1 MEVVDRKSSPTLK
14 DRAAAGPESHA
25 QAANGERT
33 AREGVLATT
42 IIDTLA
48 DAVVVTDDHG
58 EIVFVNSQAA
68 VLFGYERDE
77 LLGRDVEMLVPE
89 RFRPKHPRHRGSYFA
104 NPRVRPM
111 GAGLELYGLRRDG
124 REFPVEISLS
134 PLTTDEGVRTSAAI
148 RDVSDRKS
156 QEQRLREAEDRF
168 RGAFESAA
176 IGMAIVAPDGR
187 WLQVNESLCAL
198 IGYSEEELLAGGDF
212 QAITH
217 SDDLDTDLGYV
228 DQMLAGK
235 IKSYQLDKRYI
246 HKLGHFIWIH
256 LSVSLVRDAS
266 GAPVHFVSQIQD
278 ISQQKQAEELAE
290 QLRHSQKLDAIGR
303 LAGGVA
309 HDFNN
314 MLTAIQG
321 YSQLLLEGLDEN
333 DPLRSPAEQISRAA
347 AQASTLPR
355 QLLAFSRKEASR
367 QRAVDVNEV
376 LAAASDMLGRL
387 VDASIEL
394 VVTPQASPAE
404 VLADPGYLEQVI
416 LNLAVNASD
425 AMPDGGRLEI
435 TTRNADPAAE
445 ERSEIGAREGPHVVL
460 TVSDTGR
467 GIDAQTK
474 LQVFEPFFTTKP
486 GGTGL
491 GLATVY
497 GIVSQCGGFVAVES
511 EPGEGTV
518 FEVWLPC
525 TNEAVSRPFTGVAA
539 PKEHKRGIGTVLL
552 AEDEELVRDLA
563 ATVLEGAGYTV
574 LCAADGGEA
583 LARCGEASG
592 QIDVLVTDMVMPTM
606 SGRELAE
613 RVLELQPAAHV
624 VLMSGYSEEVPSI
637 AREDDVGARF
647 LQKPFRPNELLRCV
661 RELIEEHDAAA
672 EQAASSIEVGT
683 TCLVADDHPAVLD
696 SVSRYLEQSGLE
708 IVYRASRGDEALDE
722 IVARGPAL
730 ALLDARMPAL
740 TGIEVARRA
749 SELSPETQCV
759 LYTGYGDRALLQQAL
774 DAGARGF
781 IRKDAPL
788 TELVRALAA
797 VAAGQ
802 AYVDPQLAQTLA
814 SGELGALS
822 PLTQREQ
829 EVLALVADGLTN
841 EKAAA
846 QLGISPETVQS
857 HIRNAMA
864 KLDADSRTQAVANAF
879 RRSLLA

>member
-1 MEVVDRKSSPTLK
+1 VEPKSTSTLQQG
-14 DRAAAGPESHA
+14 AAAGREGHA

-33 AREGVLATT
+33 AREESLPST

-48 DAVVVTDDHG
+48 DAVVVSDDRG
-58 EIVFVNSQAA
+58 EIIFVNSQAA
-68 VLFGYERDE
+68 VLFGYERAE

-89 RFRPKHPRHRGSYFA
+89 RFRSEHPRHRGSYFA

-111 GAGLELYGLRRDG
+111 GAGVELYGLRKDG

-198 IGYSEEELLAGGDF
+198 IGYSAEELLAGGDF

-217 SDDLDTDLGYV
+217 PDDLDADLGYV
-228 DQMLAGK
+228 EQMLAGK

-246 HKLGHFIWIH
+246 HKLGHVIWIR

-321 YSQLLLEGLDEN
+321 YSQLLLEGLEQH

-355 QLLAFSRKEASR
+355 QLLAFSRKQSS
-367 QRAVDVNEV
+367 QQQPVDVNEV

-394 VVTPQASPAE
+394 VVRPHASPAH

-435 TTRNADPAAE
+435 STRNADPAAE
-445 ERSEIGAREGPHVVL
+445 ERLEIGAREGPYVVL

-474 LQVFEPFFTTKP
+474 QHVFEPFFTTKP

-497 GIVSQCGGFVAVES
+497 GIVSQGGGFVAVES
-511 EPGEGTV
+511 ELGEGAV
-518 FEVWLPC
+518 FEVWLPR
-525 TNEAVSRPFTGVAA
+525 TNGAVTRPLAGVAE
-539 PKEHKRGIGTVLL
+539 PEEPKRGVGTVLL

-563 ATVLEGAGYTV
+563 VTVLERAGYTV

-583 LARCGEASG
+583 LALCDEASG
-592 QIDVLVTDMVMPTM
+592 SIDVLVTDMVMPTM

-613 RVLELQPAAHV
+613 RVLELQPEARV
-624 VLMSGYSEEVPSI
+624 VLMSGYSEEAPSV
-637 AREDDVGARF
+637 ASDDDVGAHF

-661 RELIEEHDAAA
+661 RELIEEHESDVA
-672 EQAASSIEVGT
+672 EAPASIEVGT
-683 TCLVADDHPAVLD
+683 TCLIADDHPAVLD
-696 SVSRYLEQSGLE
+696 SVSRFLEQSGLE
-708 IVYRASRGDEALDE
+708 IVYRASRGDEALEE
-722 IVARGPAL
+722 IVARGPSI

-740 TGIEVARRA
+740 TGIEVARRV
-749 SELSPETQCV
+749 SELSPHTQCV
-759 LYTGYGDRALLQQAL
+759 LYTGYGDQALLQRAL

-797 VAAGQ
+797 VASGHT
-802 AYVDPQLAQTLA
+802 YVDPQLAHTLA

-829 EVLALVADGLTN
+829 EVLALAADGLTN
-841 EKAAA
+841 EKAATR
-846 QLGISPETVQS
+846 LGISPETVQS